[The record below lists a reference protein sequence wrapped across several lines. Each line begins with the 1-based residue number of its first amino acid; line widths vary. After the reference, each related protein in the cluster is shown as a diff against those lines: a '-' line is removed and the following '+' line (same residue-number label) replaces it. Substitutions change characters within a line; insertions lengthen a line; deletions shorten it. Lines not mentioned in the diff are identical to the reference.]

1 MDGSTQV
8 ILNLPKQRFDCLI
21 LVSELFW
28 MWVDVLTGDIGEILP
43 NGVLKIIDRKKNLIK
58 LSQGEYVALE
68 HLENI
73 YGQNSVVQD
82 VSFSTLNHD
91 FLLKKQQ

>member
-1 MDGSTQV
+1 MGG
-8 ILNLPKQRFDCLI
+8 C
-21 LVSELFW
+21 
-28 MWVDVLTGDIGEILP
+28 VLTGDIGEILP

-73 YGQNSVVQD
+73 YGQNSIVQE
-82 VSFSTLNHD
+82 VSFFFLVKQESTP
-91 FLLKKQQ
+91 F

>member
-1 MDGSTQV
+1 M
-8 ILNLPKQRFDCLI
+8 
-21 LVSELFW
+21 
-28 MWVDVLTGDIGEILP
+28 DVLTGDIGEILP

-82 VSFSTLNHD
+82 VSFPTLNHD
-91 FLLKKQQ
+91 FLSNKHQQIF